1 MKKHLL
7 NLLAVYLLLAGFA
20 TNAQT
25 LDSITGS
32 FSPNQISPA
41 GILDAVFDQY
51 GNKYSL
57 DDIKVGN
64 TKANSQGIQKTSALL
79 CTSGYFNLYFET
91 GSGMDGT
98 STAETDRRNV
108 ICQVFSDISA
118 FINSPLS
125 NIGNTN
131 RVNVWVRDISQ
142 IVSSPS
148 TSGVLGLAT
157 AFYNVPQNNT
167 AGFGGIADN
176 EIWKTIHTGTDSYIN
191 VASPLVTAGGVNSSG
206 GTFYHGMMAFNFNN
220 SGINWNTNLSLA
232 SSPSS
237 LYDLYSVALH
247 EVTHALGFASLIN
260 FNGQSK
266 FGTGYNYYSRY
277 DLFLRNSTSTQHL
290 ITNSGACSL
299 YNYQFNSA
307 LTTAAIAPGGCITT
321 SGSADNTVCN
331 TAATYVGATTVPLY
345 TPNCFE
351 APSSLSHFEDQCYPT
366 TGTPYGNNL
375 YFTMS
380 NANGTG
386 AAFTKRHL
394 TPEERLVLCD
404 LGYNTNSTFGSVSN
418 NNNFN
423 YSTAVCPGINVAG
436 INDGISIGGAYL
448 YTGSA
453 GSNIT
458 IPGSILGN
466 DNNATTFECLADV
479 YDPLAT
485 LSATSGNNT
494 ASVFFSSNLVGTHL
508 LRYIPVSS
516 TGQRGNITYIYV
528 YILSANCTPSACNLI
543 NNGGFES
550 STSCGQLGSPN
561 PSIDCWQSYICTPD
575 LFKRGCTAAS
585 SYNVPTSL
593 SSPAGDS
600 WSGVGNDNFIDLLS
614 MSGHYNESIQT
625 LLNSPIIQ
633 NGSYVVNFRG
643 KLVNHFVALGIPPA
657 GFNAQVTIAGA
668 ASLLASPGSIPTTAL
683 PAALTQLGMP
693 ILVPND
699 NTWHY
704 YSIPFTY
711 LNATSLNNLI
721 VIHSTNMSTTSTNS
735 SAIYIDDVSLTPA
748 SQAIALTLPPTL
760 CINQT
765 ISDLSSYLTPASAGG
780 VFTGAGVTLTGGI
793 YSFNAAAAGAGNHTI
808 TYSFTNNLGCTIS
821 VSSDISVVNSNI
833 NITASASP
841 NNVCAS
847 GAVTL
852 TGSGATSYNW
862 QPGNI
867 AGNPVTV
874 NPTASTS
881 YVVTGIDVNGCQ
893 ATANVAITVTPL
905 NISLVATPNPL
916 CIGQSA
922 NITPSGASTYV
933 LQQGNIPS
941 TGAPF
946 VVSPTSS
953 TIYNVTG
960 TDASGCTGTA
970 QITVNVQTCNA
981 CLGCS
986 NSLSGTITSNPPSGL
1001 SYCVNND
1008 IVIQGNVNFNSSE
1021 FKFAPGVKVIVD
1033 NNAVLSISRSHLYA
1047 CNNFWQGI
1055 VIKDNITG
1063 GPGTGRVIITG
1074 NSLIEDARIAVDV
1087 PNHLTTALP
1096 AGQYIVLI
1104 NGAILNKDSIGV
1116 RINQYQ
1122 PAVSAPYLF
1131 SIRNSVFT
1139 CRNIPYTVTAPFI
1152 TSAGSVANVKA
1163 TASNPGL
1170 PLASPYIDEAVY
1182 TTVNTWYG
1190 MPSFYGVQLINVG
1203 QTQNPTASSPN
1214 YFQVQIGEAASNLFN
1229 VFDRLLICVDAKSS
1243 NFTCINNVFQNT
1255 FAYGKGSQIGGHAIT
1270 AYSVENL
1277 NNRLQVINGASDGTL
1292 NNKFFNCFRAILS
1305 SNYYEH
1311 NIQYCDVRSTQ
1322 TNPAPL
1328 TYLNRIGKYG
1338 FYMTTN
1344 RFRKVTVNNNSLY
1357 NIESAVV
1364 FNANYSA
1371 LNIPPAISSANAQY
1385 SGQIDVN
1392 YNTIQPNVGTAPITT
1407 QYVSNAIY
1415 IANVNSTGALNL
1427 VPNTTVNTYNNSI
1440 SSVYRGIYVSN
1451 WVKKDVRTIS
1461 NCITLKNDPYPGPP
1475 LQFGVNHTN
1484 NTGSS
1489 AYSNLIYNNNITGT
1503 GITNSQM
1510 KGAYSSM
1517 SMNEYMRCNNVMS
1530 TYSGIE
1536 FNGVPSNPGTLIGNI
1551 MQNHTYGFVLNNNAA
1566 IGAIGSPS
1574 QPADNKWMG
1583 TWINPNFKT
1592 ATLGGSSSQTSHMY
1606 VRGASGTITNP
1617 DGSGFTFGGASL
1629 PNDFYN
1635 STNGSII
1642 PATGPYYLCP
1652 SIGACIPPNDGGNG
1666 GIMPGV
1672 VQQTISS
1679 TDIQLMEKIA
1689 LDQMPYTVNPNE
1701 SKFIGKNH
1709 LYRALRADSTLMAT
1723 SPVLQNFYASSQTT
1737 VRETLASIDDKLSDG
1752 NIISSQN
1759 DVTALNPQNNIE
1771 ANYKVFYSSYLNYL
1785 NDTLSST
1792 DSTNILSLANGC
1804 PTVDGAIV
1812 YNARALYNSI
1822 YSVVEQFTDNCTSSA
1837 QGSRLGNFS
1846 GVQKWD
1852 ADKKPF
1858 DAIMYPVPSSGDVNI
1873 SPIGIIEGNLKVIV
1887 LDITGKVVFDK
1898 ALQITNGLCNFK
1910 LNLNTGT
1917 YLVKIINSDTN
1928 ESINKKLI
1936 MQK

>member
-1 MKKHLL
+1 MKKITLL
-7 NLLAVYLLLAGFA
+7 IIIALSFYSTQN
-20 TNAQT
+20 NAQT
-25 LDSITGS
+25 LDSNAVDGKIYIKIKDYSAFVDLTYSGGDASGLPTEIKNIVNTYSVSSIVRPFIAAGNNKLDRIFKVSFNNFNKVNDVIRAFGS
-32 FSPNQISPA
+32 VGYVEYSEKIPIDKVSCTNDPQTWGTPANNYHLNLIQACNAWSINQGSNSVRVA
-41 GILDAVFDQY
+41 ILDNECDVNHPDLVGRVSTWYDVADGDNNVLGTASLNHGTHVTGIVGANTNNSLGVASLGRGLDLIFGKIAQNSTGQLTAGYPAMIWAVNNGARVINCSWGGFY
-51 GNKYSL
+51 F
-57 DDIKVGN
+57 
-64 TKANSQGIQKTSALL
+64 SQTNYLIVNWVLSQ
-79 CTSGYFNLYFET
+79 
-91 GSGMDGT
+91 
-98 STAETDRRNV
+98 NV
-108 ICQVFSDISA
+108 IICAAAGNNNINAPTFPASFPGVYAVGATDPNDNKAWFSNFGSWVDISA
-118 FINSPLS
+118 PGVNIFSTVSSAVAGPNAYTSMSGTSMATPIVSALCGLLISNNLSYSPSMVLNCINSTAVLPIGGSSQMGAGRINAFAALQCSGGAGNSVQFSVSANHVCNGSSVSFTDNSITTSPITNWSWSFSNLTNTLTSNMQNPTITFNTPGIYSAILTFTTASSQTFTTHYPTDINVVGLNNAVFSSTGSYCKNNEAQISLTYDRFPELVINYNINGGINNTYSISNQYSSTQEIILNTPNTPNMVVNIISVSDNVVTCPTSISFNTVLVDCCPNLVFNGDFEMDNIGFTSDLIDCPLANAPGYRNIYYYANYSPSPFTARGANYLHIDGPTTDDAGPSQVGTCLPGISMPSHVMPGVGVILYEGTANLIAGSNYIFSFAHSNPNANFINWYTPVIFPFYQS
-125 NIGNTN
+125 IF
-131 RVNVWVRDISQ
+131 RVS
-142 IVSSPS
+142 
-148 TSGVLGLAT
+148 L
-157 AFYNVPQNNT
+157 
-167 AGFGGIADN
+167 
-176 EIWKTIHTGTDSYIN
+176 K
-191 VASPLVTAGGVNSSG
+191 NSSG
-206 GTFYHGMMAFNFNN
+206 TVFTNTYIPNPTNNNQWYQYKRDLSGSITITDTYSVTIEQMDYFDNVAFDYFFDDV
-220 SGINWNTNLSLA
+220 SINAINTLTSSVTPSLTNLCVGNNINLTTSSGNAISPLTYSWSSTPSASYPNTQSINSFISTSTTFTSSITDVNRCVTNATATVNLLGNPVITATA
-232 SSPSS
+232 SSPTVCISNPN
-237 LYDLYSVALH
+237 SVLTA
-247 EVTHALGFASLIN
+247 
-260 FNGQSK
+260 NGAA
-266 FGTGYNYYSRY
+266 NYVW
-277 DLFLRNSTSTQHL
+277 
-290 ITNSGACSL
+290 NSG
-299 YNYQFNSA
+299 
-307 LTTAAIAPGGCITT
+307 TA
-321 SGSADNTVCN
+321 
-331 TAATYVGATTVPLY
+331 
-345 TPNCFE
+345 
-351 APSSLSHFEDQCYPT
+351 
-366 TGTPYGNNL
+366 
-375 YFTMS
+375 
-380 NANGTG
+380 
-386 AAFTKRHL
+386 
-394 TPEERLVLCD
+394 
-404 LGYNTNSTFGSVSN
+404 
-418 NNNFN
+418 
-423 YSTAVCPGINVAG
+423 
-436 INDGISIGGAYL
+436 
-448 YTGSA
+448 
-453 GSNIT
+453 T
-458 IPGSILGN
+458 I
-466 DNNATTFECLADV
+466 
-479 YDPLAT
+479 
-485 LSATSGNNT
+485 SGN
-494 ASVFFSSNLVGTHL
+494 
-508 LRYIPVSS
+508 
-516 TGQRGNITYIYV
+516 
-528 YILSANCTPSACNLI
+528 
-543 NNGGFES
+543 
-550 STSCGQLGSPN
+550 
-561 PSIDCWQSYICTPD
+561 
-575 LFKRGCTAAS
+575 
-585 SYNVPTSL
+585 
-593 SSPAGDS
+593 
-600 WSGVGNDNFIDLLS
+600 
-614 MSGHYNESIQT
+614 
-625 LLNSPIIQ
+625 PI
-633 NGSYVVNFRG
+633 
-643 KLVNHFVALGIPPA
+643 
-657 GFNAQVTIAGA
+657 
-668 ASLLASPGSIPTTAL
+668 
-683 PAALTQLGMP
+683 
-693 ILVPND
+693 
-699 NTWHY
+699 
-704 YSIPFTY
+704 
-711 LNATSLNNLI
+711 
-721 VIHSTNMSTTSTNS
+721 
-735 SAIYIDDVSLTPA
+735 
-748 SQAIALTLPPTL
+748 
-760 CINQT
+760 
-765 ISDLSSYLTPASAGG
+765 
-780 VFTGAGVTLTGGI
+780 
-793 YSFNAAAAGAGNHTI
+793 
-808 TYSFTNNLGCTIS
+808 
-821 VSSDISVVNSNI
+821 
-833 NITASASP
+833 
-841 NNVCAS
+841 
-847 GAVTL
+847 
-852 TGSGATSYNW
+852 
-862 QPGNI
+862 
-867 AGNPVTV
+867 TV
-874 NPTASTS
+874 NPS
-881 YVVTGIDVNGCQ
+881 
-893 ATANVAITVTPL
+893 ATTQYT
-905 NISLVATPNPL
+905 
-916 CIGQSA
+916 
-922 NITPSGASTYV
+922 
-933 LQQGNIPS
+933 
-941 TGAPF
+941 
-946 VVSPTSS
+946 
-953 TIYNVTG
+953 VTG
-960 TDASGCTGTA
+960 TTTAGCTNTA
-970 QITVNVQTCNA
+970 VILVTYTTCPGS
-981 CLGCS
+981 CEGCT

-1047 CNNFWQGI
+1047 CNKFWQGI

-1152 TSAGSVANVKA
+1152 TSAGSVGNVKA

-1255 FAYGKGSQIGGHAIT
+1255 FAYGKGSQIGGHAIN

-1617 DGSGFTFGGASL
+1617 DGSGYTFGGPIS
-1629 PNDFYN
+1629 PTDYYGM
-1635 STNGSII
+1635 SVGSII

-1822 YSVVEQFTDNCTSSA
+1822 YSVVEQFNDNCTSSA

-1873 SPIGIIEGNLKVIV
+1873 CPLGIIEGNLKVIV

-1917 YLVKIINSDTN
+1917 YLVKIINSNTN